1 MKMDNKLTL
10 CLAIDGNSI
19 YKFSGKMN
27 EENMINAANSIE
39 KLLIKRSAPKDKIQ
53 NVFELFIETIQNILN
68 YASNS
73 IELINHKKE
82 VECKCNLSFFTKENT
97 YILESCN
104 LIHKDQKSLIE
115 ERINSIN
122 GLDKKTL
129 RKLIRKSSR
138 SKENKHNNGAGLGY
152 ILMSLKSS
160 LPIEIKFNEYNNT
173 TFRYNQK
180 LVI

>member
-1 MKMDNKLTL
+1 MDNTLTL
-10 CLAIDGNSI
+10 CFTIDGDNI
-19 YKFSGKMN
+19 YQFSGKMN
-27 EENMINAANSIE
+27 EQNMIHAATTIE
-39 KLLIKRSAPKDKIQ
+39 TLLTEQSAPKDKIQ

-73 IELINHKKE
+73 IELSNHKRE
-82 VECKCNLSFFTKENT
+82 VECDCSLSFFTKENT

-104 LIHKDQKSLIE
+104 LIHKNQKSLIE
-115 ERINSIN
+115 ERLNSID
-122 GLDKKTL
+122 GLDKQTL

-152 ILMSLKSS
+152 ILMSLKSKH
-160 LPIEIKFNEYNNT
+160 PIEIEFNEYNNN
-173 TFRYNQK
+173 TFKYKQK

>member
-1 MKMDNKLTL
+1 MDNKLTL

-19 YKFSGKMN
+19 YRFSGKMN
-27 EENMINAANSIE
+27 EENMINAANTIE
-39 KLLIKRSAPKDKIQ
+39 KLLIAQSAQKDKVQ

-73 IELINHKKE
+73 IELTSNKRE
-82 VECKCNLSFFTKENT
+82 VTCDCNLSFFTKENT

-104 LIHKDQKSLIE
+104 LIHKEQKALIE
-115 ERINSIN
+115 ERVDSID
-122 GLDKKTL
+122 GLDKQTL

-138 SKENKHNNGAGLGY
+138 SKENKHTYGAGLGY
-152 ILMSLKSS
+152 IIMTLKST
-160 LPIEIKFNEYNNT
+160 LPIEIEFKEYNNT
-173 TFRYNQK
+173 TFQYKQK

>member
-1 MKMDNKLTL
+1 MDNKLTL
-10 CLAIDGNSI
+10 CFAIDGNSI

-27 EENMINAANSIE
+27 EENMINAVNSIE
-39 KLLIKRSAPKDKIQ
+39 KLLIAQSAPKDKVQ

-73 IELINHKKE
+73 IELTNNKKE
-82 VECKCNLSFFTKENT
+82 VECDCNLSFFTKDNT

-104 LIHKDQKSLIE
+104 LIHKEQKALIE
-115 ERINSIN
+115 ERVDSID
-122 GLDKKTL
+122 GLDKQTL

-138 SKENKHNNGAGLGY
+138 SKENKHNYGAGLGY
-152 ILMSLKSS
+152 IIMTLKST
-160 LPIEIKFNEYNNT
+160 LPIEIEFKEYNNT
-173 TFRYNQK
+173 TFRYKQK

>member
-1 MKMDNKLTL
+1 MDNKVTL

-27 EENMINAANSIE
+27 EKNMINSANTIE
-39 KLLIKRSAPKDKIQ
+39 KLLISQSAPKDKVQ

-73 IELINHKKE
+73 IELSKNKRE
-82 VECKCNLSFFTKENT
+82 VTCDCSLSFFTKDNT

-104 LIHKDQKSLIE
+104 LIHKENKALIKD
-115 ERINSIN
+115 RIDSIA
-122 GLDKKTL
+122 GLDKQSL
-129 RKLIRKSSR
+129 RKLLRKNSR
-138 SKENKHNNGAGLGY
+138 SKEKKHNYGAGLGY
-152 ILMSLKSS
+152 IIMSLKSK
-160 LPIEIKFNEYNNT
+160 LPIEIEFNEYNNT
-173 TFRYNQK
+173 MFKYRQK